1 MGLNMLQAT
10 IPAQKRIRFDV
21 TIKSAVGV
29 RKYFTAAATW
39 FEAWEKAS
47 SYCGDGA
54 CIITV
59 MPASAQ

>member
-1 MGLNMLQAT
+1 MSQAT
-10 IPAQKRIRFDV
+10 IAAGSGIRFDV

-47 SYCGDGA
+47 SYCGDVA

-59 MPASAQ
+59 MPASVQ